1 MLIYSLFKSQRSCTI
16 CVPGFCCLHEFIY
29 TLNYPWR
36 RLKPHLIR
44 RGSHCCTVNYPIF
57 KSTLKNL
64 GYSPAVLSVCNHT
77 WICAPCSTYKSC
89 NAIVFIFTSCPSENM
104 NINFLRLYRPHAL
117 RPQSLTSICTDVT
130 ANLFTYRTV
139 IKIPLRFCHIR
150 EHRIMVV
157 LDNPIRACDNTH
169 RTATTAPKRND
180 LVHHPVKC
188 IFNLNWNSFTH
199 CSHSLLNILNIS

>member
-36 RLKPHLIR
+36 RLKPHIIR
-44 RGSHCCTVNYPIF
+44 RGSHCSTVYYPIF

-89 NAIVFIFTSCPSENM
+89 NAIVFIFTSCSSKHLNL
-104 NINFLRLYRPHAL
+104 NLLRLYRLHVVRSQPLA
-117 RPQSLTSICTDVT
+117 SICAYIAAD
-130 ANLFTYRTV
+130 LFTYWAV
-139 IKIPLRFCHIR
+139 IKI
-150 EHRIMVV
+150 
-157 LDNPIRACDNTH
+157 
-169 RTATTAPKRND
+169 
-180 LVHHPVKC
+180 
-188 IFNLNWNSFTH
+188 
-199 CSHSLLNILNIS
+199 